1 MQQPLRKESMNF
13 ISFDT
18 YEAVKRLCSS
28 GVPEKQAEEIVHTIL
43 NAKEYDLSR
52 LATKEQIAIVESYI
66 KEQINSLKKDVALIK
81 QEVDYL
87 KANMATKA
95 DLATL
100 RSQLKE
106 DLATLRSELKE
117 DITGLKTEM
126 ANVKYDIMK
135 WMIPLFI
142 SVLGSAIATIVT
154 IFIKLS

>member
-1 MQQPLRKESMNF
+1 MNF

-43 NAKEYDLSR
+43 SAKEYDLSK
-52 LATKEQIAIVESYI
+52 LATKEQVAIVESYI

-81 QEVDYL
+81 QDVDYL
-87 KANMATKA
+87 KANIATK
-95 DLATL
+95 T
-100 RSQLKE
+100 

-117 DITGLKTEM
+117 DIANLKTEM

-142 SVLGSAIATIVT
+142 SVIGSAVATIVT